1 MRKNIKKPLDKRLKV
16 CYNMQAVHKRT
27 ATAKGFEKNLKKVEK
42 TFKKGID
49 KAKRKWYN
57 TEVAAKAG
65 AEMILE
71 N

>member
-1 MRKNIKKPLDKRLKV
+1 MIEYKGSP
-16 CYNMQAVHKRT
+16 KRT
-27 ATAKGFEKNLKKVEK
+27 SNPLSGKFEKTLKKVEK
-42 TFKKGID
+42 TFAKGID